1 MKLRPKRIPAA
12 VVSVVAATSLVTGC
26 SGGTSSQEVAD
37 LFCETSHAI
46 TIHNTKELETLEILT
61 ERSSL
66 TGKST
71 IFIPSATGKTRVQI
85 LMRRADGIR
94 VSEKNQ
100 AVLVKDAQGT
110 FLSTSPQYKVAK
122 NLIVVIQ
129 LPYHVLESS
138 EIVQTVKPNNPQI
151 GAVHFYPVKETN
163 SGYEHPLDA
172 LEGILSPGSY
182 LSPEVNDYLLTN
194 LSSGGILIPDISKN
208 FINFS
213 EVRTV
218 TDVCSS

>member
-1 MKLRPKRIPAA
+1 MKIRPSITIT
-12 VVSVVAATSLVTGC
+12 ATSIVAMIGLLAGC
-26 SGGTSSQEVAD
+26 SGDTNSQEVTE

-71 IFIPSATGKTRVQI
+71 IFIPSVTGKTRVQI

-94 VSEKNQ
+94 VSDKNQ
-100 AVLVKDAQGT
+100 AVLVKNAQGT

-138 EIVQTVKPNNPQI
+138 EIVQAVKPNNPQI

-182 LSPEVNDYLLTN
+182 LPPEVNNYLLTN
-194 LSSGGILIPDISKN
+194 LSSGGILIPDISKE
-208 FINFS
+208 FIDFGD
-213 EVRTV
+213 VKTI
-218 TDVCSS
+218 TDVCS